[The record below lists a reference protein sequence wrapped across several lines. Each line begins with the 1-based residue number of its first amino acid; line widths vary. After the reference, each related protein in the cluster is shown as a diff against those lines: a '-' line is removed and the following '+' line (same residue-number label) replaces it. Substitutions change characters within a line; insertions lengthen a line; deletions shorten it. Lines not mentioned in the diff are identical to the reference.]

1 MRSPACGTARA
12 TADRFR
18 LVFEENVHYG
28 FRRNMLGLRR
38 WGLGIAVAVLA
49 ICALAFAFTDGTT
62 SELLRAWA
70 WPGALSAVM
79 ALFWW
84 RVVTPDWV
92 RLPADAYAD
101 RLLEA
106 LDALRT
112 EQPSSEA
119 DSG

>member
-1 MRSPACGTARA
+1 MFPRVIPGRVLA
-12 TADRFR
+12 
-18 LVFEENVHYG
+18 
-28 FRRNMLGLRR
+28 
-38 WGLGIAVAVLA
+38 WGLGIAVALLA

-92 RLPADAYAD
+92 HLPADAYAD
-101 RLLEA
+101 RLL
-106 LDALRT
+106 DALRT
-112 EQPSSEA
+112 EEPSSGT